1 MTTPFGSWLWFDLS
15 PKGALAST
23 KDIEAGVPMPVAG
36 TIKEVWVGG
45 KTTLTTGGGTLGVYK
60 YVGTVSANVLSAA
73 TIDLQSGITAGVP
86 AKATLTTAP
95 TTLRVAAGNML
106 VASWILT
113 TVVTA
118 NDHTCLVAVEPDVW

>member
-15 PKGALAST
+15 PKSALAST
-23 KDIEAGVPMPVAG
+23 VNQVVGVPMPVSG
-36 TIKEVWVGG
+36 TIKEVWVGAQ
-45 KTTLTTGGGTLGVYK
+45 TTLTTGGGTVGVYK

-73 TIDLQSGITAGVP
+73 TVNLQSGVTAGVP

-106 VASWILT
+106 IASWVLT
-113 TVVTA
+113 TVVTV
-118 NDHTCLVAVEPDVW
+118 NTHTVLVAVEPDNW

>member
-15 PKGALAST
+15 PKSALAST
-23 KDIEAGVPMPVAG
+23 VNQKAAVPVPVAG

-45 KTTLTTGGGTLGVYK
+45 MTTLTTGGGTLGVYK

-73 TIDLQSGITAGVP
+73 TVDLQSGITAGVP

-95 TTLRVAAGNML
+95 TTLRVAAGDML
-106 VASWILT
+106 LASWVLT
-113 TVVTA
+113 TVVTTNA
-118 NDHTCLVAVEPDVW
+118 HTVMVAVEPDNW

>member
-15 PKGALAST
+15 VKGPLAST
-23 KDIEAGVPMPVAG
+23 KDVEVCIPMPVAG
-36 TIKEVWVGG
+36 TVKEVWAGG

-60 YVGTVSANVLSAA
+60 YAGTVSANVLSAS

-95 TTLRVAAGNML
+95 TTLRVAAGNLL
-106 VASWILT
+106 VASWVLT
-113 TVVTA
+113 TVVTT
-118 NDHTCLVAVEPDVW
+118 NSHTLMVAVEPDNW